1 VNTDA
6 MKIAR
11 EINFAEST
19 FITKLDQENAQK
31 LEFYSEHEMKL
42 QLNHR
47 DVLVLMNK
55 VFKNQPTGITYR
67 FPLVIFRFI
76 KQEI

>member
-31 LEFYSEHEMKL
+31 LEFYPEHEMKL
-42 QLNHR
+42 TKL
-47 DVLVLMNK
+47 
-55 VFKNQPTGITYR
+55 
-67 FPLVIFRFI
+67 
-76 KQEI
+76 